1 MKFELDTENKTIK
14 VKEDI
19 KLSDL
24 ILELNGLLNKDF
36 DNYTLIVDKKIDR
49 IIIPPSYEPY
59 EPPNNPNVDP
69 NDPYR
74 VYC

>member
-24 ILELNGLLNKDF
+24 ILELKGLLDKDF
-36 DNYTLIVDKKIDR
+36 DNYTLIVDKKIER
-49 IIIPPSYEPY
+49 INIPPSY

-74 VYC
+74 IYC